1 MIVNIIDTIHMCASV
16 PAVHLVATALTH
28 LADKLEKHRKALQCL
43 EGINN
48 SKGKQ
53 SDCLRKSHRLQE
65 CLPCH
70 GEQKRL
76 NTDGHRVYLE
86 GNL

>member
-1 MIVNIIDTIHMCASV
+1 MNIIDTIHMCTSV
-16 PAVHLVATALTH
+16 PAVQLVETALTH

-53 SDCLRKSHRLQE
+53 SDCL
-65 CLPCH
+65 
-70 GEQKRL
+70 
-76 NTDGHRVYLE
+76 
-86 GNL
+86 